1 MDVVYNAYQYYFTKR
16 KYEFQNNNYEA
27 EKNFK
32 TDYRINQLNKLA
44 QIENIPPYLEVTILE
59 RDDI

>member
-32 TDYRINQLNKLA
+32 TDI
-44 QIENIPPYLEVTILE
+44 IELIS
-59 RDDI
+59 

>member
-1 MDVVYNAYQYYFTKR
+1 MGKMDVVYNAYQYYFTKR

-32 TDYRINQLNKLA
+32 TDI
-44 QIENIPPYLEVTILE
+44 IELIS
-59 RDDI
+59 